1 MNGSR
6 IVTLILIF
14 CAVLVWLFNG
24 FIAARLLT
32 GHFSKL
38 PAASIA
44 GDKAFSDAVALADS
58 ALKFHP
64 IVTVVQYKGNFDS
77 PFKTIA
83 EAFAAPVKKG
93 AALPSPENQV
103 KLSLKGVLLK
113 KQPLAILE
121 DDSGKTYICGI
132 DETVRGQRV
141 EKIEAAS
148 VMLRNTLG
156 TYTLTVNE

>member
-1 MNGSR
+1 MNGNR
-6 IVTLILIF
+6 IVALILIL

-24 FIAARLLT
+24 FMAVALLT

-58 ALKFHP
+58 ALKFQP
-64 IVTVVQYKGNFDS
+64 LVSVLQYKGNFEN
-77 PFKTIA
+77 PFKPAA
-83 EAFAAPVKKG
+83 EAFAPPVKKG
-93 AALPSPENQV
+93 PALLSPETQV

-141 EKIEAAS
+141 EQIESTS
-148 VMLRNTLG
+148 VLLRNSLG
-156 TYTLTVNE
+156 SYTLTVKE